1 MKAIKSYALTWF
13 IGFTVGIATLLTWQH
28 HFEIIPKLL
37 SPYSPVQDGDIRG
50 LAWEM
55 ARRYHLDVTLLFAII
70 DQESQW
76 NPNAISP
83 KGAIGLM
90 QIMPETGEV
99 ECGLVTREQL
109 LDPKLNLECGTTYF
123 SHLLKHFGS
132 VRLALCA
139 YNAGPNRVAELGRC
153 PQLQETTR
161 YTKNILTA
169 WQGGK

>member
-1 MKAIKSYALTWF
+1 
-13 IGFTVGIATLLTWQH
+13 
-28 HFEIIPKLL
+28 
-37 SPYSPVQDGDIRG
+37 
-50 LAWEM
+50 M

-90 QIMPETGEV
+90 QIMPETGEM
-99 ECGLVTREQL
+99 ECGLVTRDQL
-109 LDPKLNLECGTTYF
+109 LDPKLNLECGATYF
-123 SHLLKHFGS
+123 SRLLKHFGT
-132 VRLALCA
+132 VKLALCA
-139 YNAGPNRVAELGRC
+139 YNSGPNRVAELGRC